1 MGDWQQQLA
10 PHYAEA
16 ERMLGVR
23 PVPFDP
29 PALQLA
35 EQLAEH
41 FRATDRFTRAPIG
54 VFFGGP
60 GKTVLFLSR
69 TSLSSR

>member
-35 EQLAEH
+35 EH
-41 FRATDRFTRAPIG
+41 FGATDRFTRAPIG